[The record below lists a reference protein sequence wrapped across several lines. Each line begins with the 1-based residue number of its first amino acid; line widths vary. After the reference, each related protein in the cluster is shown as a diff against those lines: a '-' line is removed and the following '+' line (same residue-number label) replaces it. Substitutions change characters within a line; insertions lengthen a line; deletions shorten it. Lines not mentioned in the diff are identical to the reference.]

1 MKRFLKRLLSI
12 TLSVGILTCNLVTP
26 LYAEEVN
33 TQIFSEETQEW
44 LEWFNSL
51 TYEEQIT
58 VSYRPA
64 EIIEY
69 LEGDNTILPELQDL
83 VRIDSPQIGTNS
95 VNPYDPG
102 GGGTMV
108 VGGYELAYNPSY
120 WNGSRINKANCYY
133 YVMNVV
139 SSSTD
144 KGKQQ
149 PGFKANSVFTSLTA
163 SNIIAAVKKDIPY
176 FSNVVSI
183 RSSSAGEKPG
193 VKEYKVVLVIAPGKD
208 YHWYRQNPDGS
219 WSHKRGHTEVTRVDA
234 SGNTIYNPQG
244 CNRNYGSINYSTFA
258 GYYIVKYA

>member
-1 MKRFLKRLLSI
+1 MKKFLKRLLSI
-12 TLSVGILTCNLVTP
+12 TLSVGILTCNFVTP

-33 TQIFSEETQEW
+33 NQIFSEETQEW
-44 LEWFNSL
+44 IEWFNSL

-69 LEGDNTILPELQDL
+69 LNGDNAILPELRALD
-83 VRIDSPQIGTNS
+83 RIDNPQIETDAVIPN
-95 VNPYDPG
+95 DPG

-219 WSHKRGHTEVTRVDA
+219 WSHKRGHTEVTCVDA
-234 SGNTIYNPQG
+234 SGKTIYNPQG